1 MTRLKHL
8 LMVLAILVPAFA
20 SAQAEVP
27 DYSRLTA
34 EHHPRLFLDNQEF
47 EAMKSLIGS
56 GTSSY
61 LSDLHDIIMEICRLD
76 AMKDSPLEY
85 KLDASDKRILHVS
98 RDALTRIFFCAYAY
112 RYTGEQIYLE
122 HAEKTI
128 RTVCGFKDWNAGKHF
143 LDTVHLQRAHAFVKP
158 GGEQLRDTGMFLN
171 LFLQRVGAN
180 QQFVQTNPP
189 LVTRAATGI
198 AASGAI
204 QREHAILGVVLEP
217 FLIDGLGRRFRVF
230 LP

>member
-56 GTSSY
+56 GTPSY

-98 RDALTRIFFCAYAY
+98 RDALTRIFFCAYATATPAN
-112 RYTGEQIYLE
+112 RFIWNMPKRPSARSVASRTGTQ
-122 HAEKTI
+122 ASTFS
-128 RTVCGFKDWNAGKHF
+128 T
-143 LDTVHLQRAHAFVKP
+143 P
-158 GGEQLRDTGMFLN
+158 GRWPRQW
-171 LFLQRVGAN
+171 
-180 QQFVQTNPP
+180 P
-189 LVTRAATGI
+189 
-198 AASGAI
+198 
-204 QREHAILGVVLEP
+204 
-217 FLIDGLGRRFRVF
+217 
-230 LP
+230 

>member
-1 MTRLKHL
+1 
-8 LMVLAILVPAFA
+8 MVLAILVPAFA

-27 DYSRLTA
+27 DYSGLTA
-34 EHHPRLFLDNQEF
+34 ERHPRLFLDNQEF

-143 LDTVHLQRAHAFVKP
+143 LDTGEMAAAVAIGYDWLYDALDEDTKRMAEKAFVDFAVNPARKKKGGEIGRAHV
-158 GGEQLRDTGMFLN
+158 
-171 LFLQRVGAN
+171 
-180 QQFVQTNPP
+180 
-189 LVTRAATGI
+189 
-198 AASGAI
+198 
-204 QREHAILGVVLEP
+204 
-217 FLIDGLGRRFRVF
+217 
-230 LP
+230 

>member
-56 GTSSY
+56 GTPSY
-61 LSDLHDIIMEICRLD
+61 LSDLHDIIMEVCRLD

-143 LDTVHLQRAHAFVKP
+143 LDT
-158 GGEQLRDTGMFLN
+158 
-171 LFLQRVGAN
+171 
-180 QQFVQTNPP
+180 
-189 LVTRAATGI
+189 
-198 AASGAI
+198 
-204 QREHAILGVVLEP
+204 
-217 FLIDGLGRRFRVF
+217 GRWPRQW
-230 LP
+230 P